1 MKILKHVTASSS
13 HYDEGAGNYDLL
25 NEENR
30 KTINMQLV
38 EILKQ
43 CGVKTVLD
51 LTCGTGS
58 QIFWLVNNGFEVV
71 GVDINTAMLNIAKEK
86 AKSANLDIQFLEGDI
101 RTTHVGEFDAIVTIF
116 NSIGHLTKSDFEKAI
131 QNVSQNLKIGG
142 LYIFDIFNL
151 DFLLSGANIANF
163 TIDWIK
169 EVGNKKV
176 REIQYS
182 TIDQDGILASFT
194 TSIVQEGND
203 ESQAANSEQTIQVYA
218 AEQLKEL
225 LQKNGFEVV
234 DQTDVGGSKLDKFA
248 TESILTVAKK
258 I

>member
-13 HYDEGAGNYDLL
+13 HYDEGVENYDLL

-58 QIFWLVNNGFEVV
+58 QVFWLTNNGFEVV
-71 GVDINTAMLNIAKEK
+71 GVDVNAAMLNVAIEK

-101 RTTHVGEFDAIVTIF
+101 RNTHVGEFDAIVTIF
-116 NSIGHLTKSDFEKAI
+116 NSIGHLTKSDFEKGI
-131 QNVSQNLKIGG
+131 QNIYQNLKTGG

-169 EVGNKKV
+169 EDGNKKV

-182 TIDQDGILASFT
+182 TIDDEGILASFT
-194 TSIVQEGND
+194 TSIVQDSKND
-203 ESQAANSEQTIQVYA
+203 PQITTGEQTIQVYNQ
-218 AEQLKEL
+218 EQLKEL

-234 DQTDVGGSKLDKFA
+234 DQTDVDGSKLDKFV